1 MLFITVNLKY
11 KINNKIL
18 RNFDCYIFYNKLLIL
33 KAKYNVVYIQYQSL
47 IFATVW
53 Q

>member
-11 KINNKIL
+11 KINDKIL

-33 KAKYNVVYIQYQSL
+33 KLKYNVVYIQYQSL
-47 IFATVW
+47 IFATV
-53 Q
+53 